1 MKEFDNIDNL
11 LKTAGRD
18 LPYSVPEN
26 YFENLPHRIQQR
38 CVEQHGTVKKSQATP
53 FWQLIRAQLSLAAG
67 FAFMAI
73 IAFAG
78 YYYLRPAP
86 QSSETTGNDYIQI
99 VQKDIYEFDEGEN
112 ANDQKDAEKENL
124 KDEMFKYLN
133 EDDND
138 YVTLMEKY

>member
-1 MKEFDNIDNL
+1 
-11 LKTAGRD
+11 
-18 LPYSVPEN
+18 VPEN
-26 YFENLPHRIQQR
+26 YFENLPNRIQQR
-38 CVEQHGTVKKSQATP
+38 CLEQYGTAKKSQATP

-67 FAFMAI
+67 FVVMAI

-78 YYYLRPAP
+78 YYFLRPTP
-86 QSSETTGNDYIQI
+86 QPSETTGNDYIQI

-112 ANDQKDAEKENL
+112 ANDQKDAEKDNL

-133 EDDND
+133 EDNND